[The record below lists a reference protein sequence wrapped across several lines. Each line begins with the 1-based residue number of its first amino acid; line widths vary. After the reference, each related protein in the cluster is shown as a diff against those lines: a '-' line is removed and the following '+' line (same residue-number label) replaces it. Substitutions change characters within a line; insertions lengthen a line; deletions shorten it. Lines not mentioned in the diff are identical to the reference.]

1 METFNQKYRAWK
13 ESMVKLI
20 NEGGIPLAVV
30 ADFLAT
36 LQGEIARTLAQ
47 ESLQTDAD
55 EDVV

>member
-1 METFNQKYRAWK
+1 METFNQKYTKWK
-13 ESMVKLI
+13 ADMVRLI

-55 EDVV
+55 DDVI